1 MGNKKLKWEKTEAY
15 NLALDFR
22 LFNGRLN
29 GTVET
34 YYMSTTDVL
43 VNRELPTITGYKR
56 VYANLGEIRN
66 KGFELSLSSTNMKQ
80 HNFEWTS
87 NLIFSLNRNKIITI
101 TGEKYDVRFWEPGR
115 SDKKKRLPN
124 GIRHLVTSGWRT

>member
-1 MGNKKLKWEKTEAY
+1 M
-15 NLALDFR
+15 DFR
-22 LFNGRLN
+22 LFKGRLN
-29 GTVET
+29 GTVEI

-101 TGEKYDVRFWEPGR
+101 TGEKYDVFDKDGNFVGQKEPD
-115 SDKKKRLPN
+115 DKTNNWFIGQAKDV
-124 GIRHLVTSGWRT
+124 IWD